1 MFQNSETPCSGK
13 PLRALTT
20 TLFGKPYKGSR
31 LTTVPYSNNVKDWA
45 IRSVLSK
52 SDMTGYERPST
63 TERVL
68 VDDEDLVNLS
78 LLKIQSAPLGNLG
91 DQAFDGDKA
100 FCLKQQAAFI
110 VSRYTIKGKRCKSTQ
125 DITC

>member
-1 MFQNSETPCSGK
+1 
-13 PLRALTT
+13 
-20 TLFGKPYKGSR
+20 
-31 LTTVPYSNNVKDWA
+31 
-45 IRSVLSK
+45 
-52 SDMTGYERPST
+52 MTGYERPST

-110 VSRYTIKGKRCKSTQ
+110 VSR
-125 DITC
+125 